1 MSRFPEGTE
10 KGLLDPSFWKG
21 WCLSKFLKG
30 EQRYA
35 RQRKEKGVSLV
46 GKYDQMQ
53 LTCAP
58 VFLKHYHFCDCYFV
72 LLDSL

>member
-10 KGLLDPSFWKG
+10 KGLLDPSFRKG
-21 WCLSKFLKG
+21 WCLSQFLKS

-46 GKYDQMQ
+46 GKYDQIN
-53 LTCAP
+53 
-58 VFLKHYHFCDCYFV
+58 
-72 LLDSL
+72 